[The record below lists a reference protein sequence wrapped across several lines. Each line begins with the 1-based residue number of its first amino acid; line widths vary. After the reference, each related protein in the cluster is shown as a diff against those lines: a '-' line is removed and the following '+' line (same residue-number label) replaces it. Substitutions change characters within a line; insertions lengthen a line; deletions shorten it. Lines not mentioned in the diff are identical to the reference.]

1 MFHTHSRFEVSNNP
15 DVESKFNLD
24 STRHR
29 HRSIWQNRQCVLQEN
44 TTMEYTFHHVHLRCE
59 DLEAAIAFYENVLG
73 GKITERAGARGLTFV
88 VMDVG
93 GQNIFLSPKFGD
105 IDVEATTGNP
115 RWGVY
120 QLAFLVDDIDA
131 AVEELQA
138 KGAELE
144 DLKPSGL
151 PMAFFKGPDNVQIEV
166 IEAS

>member
-1 MFHTHSRFEVSNNP
+1 MG
-15 DVESKFNLD
+15 
-24 STRHR
+24 
-29 HRSIWQNRQCVLQEN
+29 
-44 TTMEYTFHHVHLRCE
+44 YTFHHIHIRCE
-59 DLEAAIAFYENVLG
+59 DLQASIDFYENVLG
-73 GKITERAGARGLTFV
+73 GKITEKVEVRGMPIV
-88 VMDVG
+88 RMDVG
-93 GQNIFLSPKFGD
+93 GENIFLSPKFGD
-105 IDVEATTGNP
+105 IDVESTSGNP

>member
-1 MFHTHSRFEVSNNP
+1 MG
-15 DVESKFNLD
+15 
-24 STRHR
+24 
-29 HRSIWQNRQCVLQEN
+29 
-44 TTMEYTFHHVHLRCE
+44 YTFHHIHIRCE
-59 DLEAAIAFYENVLG
+59 DLEASIGFYENVLG
-73 GKITERAGARGLTFV
+73 GKITEKVEVRGMPIV
-88 VMDVG
+88 RMDVG
-93 GQNIFLSPKFGD
+93 GENIFLSPKFGD
-105 IDVEATTGNP
+105 IDVESTSGNP

-120 QLAFLVDDIDA
+120 QLAFLVDDIDV